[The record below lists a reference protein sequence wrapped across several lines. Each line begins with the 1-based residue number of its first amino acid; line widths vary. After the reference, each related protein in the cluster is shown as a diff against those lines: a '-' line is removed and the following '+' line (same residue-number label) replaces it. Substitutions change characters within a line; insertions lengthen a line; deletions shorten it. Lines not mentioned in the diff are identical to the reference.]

1 MIIMADISP
10 TDYEIEKLW
19 STYTKKNEMETRKKL
34 LDLFETTK
42 KQVGDKYI
50 QDIGESLDKLAPV
63 NSTKKSNEARFFWDT
78 TNKWDPRIE
87 KKMKNHLNEM
97 KKIFE

>member
-1 MIIMADISP
+1 MMEVTSL

-19 STYTKKNEMETRKKL
+19 SSYKRNNEIEIRKKL

-50 QDIGESLDKLAPV
+50 HDLGKSLDKLAPV
-63 NSTKKSNEARFFWDT
+63 NSTKKSNEATFFWNT
-78 TNKWDPRIE
+78 ANEWDPKIE
-87 KKMKNHLNEM
+87 KTMKNHLNQM
-97 KKIFE
+97 KNIFE